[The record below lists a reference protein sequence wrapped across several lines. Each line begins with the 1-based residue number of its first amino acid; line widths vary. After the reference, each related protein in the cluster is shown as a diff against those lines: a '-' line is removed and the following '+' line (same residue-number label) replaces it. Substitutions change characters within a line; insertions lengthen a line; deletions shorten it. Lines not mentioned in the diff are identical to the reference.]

1 RSNRCRARP
10 AAMAGSAP
18 RGGMRRRQGTA
29 RAARRRQARRAGTKS
44 CGIRELEVLRRR
56 RGEDADQAGPGE
68 TRRAGGAE
76 ETGAGQAAAGGP
88 WDVNDDVPPAER
100 IDFGSMQVP
109 VTAGCEVQ
117 VSMADD
123 QVAWITVVRGDSGLQ
138 LQAFAAPKTG
148 GLWADVRQEIA
159 AEVAKTGGPSGEAD
173 GPFGVEGHARPGARD
188 GVPGAAGGV
197 RRVGSRGGDGPRGS
211 LRGVIGGP
219 AARRAEIAAPLE
231 QVFADV
237 VVARGDHPVPPR
249 DMLEIRLP
257 AEALQ
262 ALAGEATDPEEAAAP
277 EGNRW
282 RGLDPFQRGPAIT
295 EAR

>member
-1 RSNRCRARP
+1 
-10 AAMAGSAP
+10 M
-18 RGGMRRRQGTA
+18 
-29 RAARRRQARRAGTKS
+29 
-44 CGIRELEVLRRR
+44 LRRR
-56 RGEDADQAGPGE
+56 RGEDAEQAGPGE
-68 TRRAGGAE
+68 TGSAE
-76 ETGAGQAAAGGP
+76 EAVETGAGGP

-109 VTAGCEVQ
+109 LADGCEVQ

-159 AEVAKTGGPSGEAD
+159 AEVTKAGGRSEEAD
-173 GPFGVEGHARPGARD
+173 GPFGAEVHAQIASPEP
-188 GVPGAAGGV
+188 VPGTAGGLHPV
-197 RRVGSRGGDGPRGS
+197 RFLGVDGPRWF
-211 LRGVIGGP
+211 LRGVISGP
-219 AARRAEIAAPLE
+219 AARRAEVAAPLE
-231 QVFADV
+231 QVFAGV

-249 DMLEIRLP
+249 DMLEIQLP

-262 ALAGEATDPEEAAAP
+262 AIADQAAEPEGQEP

-282 RGLDPFQRGPAIT
+282 GGLDPFQRGPEIT
-295 EAR
+295 ETR